1 MLDLHTNERPMVI
14 QIDNK
19 HNEFNYTVFAR
30 TDDSKNGSFEAFTI
44 KTLLRWLNTVDSNW
58 VNATKQNF
66 ITK

>member
-44 KTLLRWLNTVDSNW
+44 KTLLR
-58 VNATKQNF
+58 
-66 ITK
+66 